1 MKVKVP
7 LGILLVM
14 ATVLGYLLGTESG
27 RQQRDSLMRV
37 IRREEAADESIEA
50 VDDTVTEV
58 AATEVAAT
66 EDRANLSQD
75 RAPDDRKAP

>member
-1 MKVKVP
+1 
-7 LGILLVM
+7 
-14 ATVLGYLLGTESG
+14 
-27 RQQRDSLMRV
+27 MRV

-50 VDDTVTEV
+50 VDDAVTEV

-75 RAPDDRKAP
+75 RVPDERKRP

>member
-1 MKVKVP
+1 MKLP

-37 IRREEAADESIEA
+37 IRRETATDESIEA
-50 VDDTVTEV
+50 VTDAVTAA
-58 AATEVAAT
+58 AAT
-66 EDRANLSQD
+66 DDSQN
-75 RAPDDRKAP
+75 RPPDARKSS

>member
-1 MKVKVP
+1 MKVKLP

-37 IRREEAADESIEA
+37 IRREEATDESIEA
-50 VDDTVTEV
+50 VDDAVTDA
-58 AATEVAAT
+58 AATDVAAT
-66 EDRANLSQD
+66 ED
-75 RAPDDRKAP
+75 